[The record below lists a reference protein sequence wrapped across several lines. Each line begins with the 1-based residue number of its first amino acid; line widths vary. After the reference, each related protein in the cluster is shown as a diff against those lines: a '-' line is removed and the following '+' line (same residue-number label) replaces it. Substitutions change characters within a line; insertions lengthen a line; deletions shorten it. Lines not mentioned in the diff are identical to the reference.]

1 MDVAPADAV
10 LIWQFPS
17 QNIQD
22 IIPHPVSTVDI
33 EKSTLCISPTSGD
46 VIKQFFPLVPF
57 QVIFLSLVFCCLHIT
72 HISMSYILIYTICNV
87 LGLLFETVDF
97 CA

>member
-1 MDVAPADAV
+1 MDVVPADAV
-10 LIWQFPS
+10 LIWQFLS

-22 IIPHPVSTVDI
+22 IIPHTVFTVDI
-33 EKSTLCISPTSGD
+33 EQSTFCISPTSGD
-46 VIKQFFPLVPF
+46 VINQFFF
-57 QVIFLSLVFCCLHIT
+57 SCFFSSNIFVFSFLLLT
-72 HISMSYILIYTICNV
+72 YNSYNYESILIYTVCNV

>member
-1 MDVAPADAV
+1 MDAVPADAI

-22 IIPHPVSTVDI
+22 IISHPVFTVDV
-33 EKSTLCISPTSGD
+33 EKSTFYISLTSGD
-46 VIKQFFPLVPF
+46 VINQFFSFVPF

-72 HISMSYILIYTICNV
+72 HISMN
-87 LGLLFETVDF
+87 LFFFKLFVIDWA
-97 CA
+97 CSLRL